1 MIVSA
6 FRLSLL
12 FVAVLAYFAT
22 GVGLVNRSTTSRE
35 ALAQQKGPDVLR
47 RAPVVDRE
55 KTAKPSIAF
64 PAKYAARLGQQGS

>member
-12 FVAVLAYFAT
+12 FVSVVAYFAT
-22 GVGLVNRSTTSRE
+22 GVGLVNRAHPRGTI
-35 ALAQQKGPDVLR
+35 AQQNGPDVLR

-55 KTAKPSIAF
+55 QEEKPSIAF
-64 PAKYAARLGQQGS
+64 PAEYASGLGQQGS